1 MTSSP
6 TMARFPACKVGV
18 VIKCLNEEKNIA
30 RCVESALSAVR
41 SLDAVVVVADS
52 GSSDRTVEIASG
64 YPVRVVQL
72 TEAGMKSCGLG
83 AQLGYQF
90 LNCEYVYILDGDM
103 TLFDGAL
110 EKCLAVLAA
119 DESLGGVG
127 GLVEEMGGNNYEFER
142 RRDTNDGTISG
153 IVSSLDM
160 GGLYR
165 VSALEGHYLTNM
177 NLHSYEEKEL
187 AYRLHKNGFKLL
199 RIDQLVV
206 RHFGKTQDT
215 TSLILKRWK
224 TKHIDGPGELWRF
237 LLSVADVKTGLRLFG
252 NLVLVIASWAL
263 LVAAICAALVDY
275 RVTALLLLAFCAFH
289 ALMFAMFAVRYR
301 SVSLG
306 AVGLVNI
313 NVLAAASVRGF
324 LRRQTPPDS
333 WIPSRLVR

>member
-1 MTSSP
+1 ME
-6 TMARFPACKVGV
+6 RFPACQLGV

-30 RCVESALSAVR
+30 RCIESALSAVQK
-41 SLDAVVVVADS
+41 LDAVVVVADS
-52 GSSDRTVEIASG
+52 GSTDRTVEIASG

-72 TEAGMKSCGLG
+72 TALGMKSCGLG

-110 EKCLAVLAA
+110 EKCLEVLAA
-119 DESLGGVG
+119 DKSLGGVG
-127 GLVEEMGGNNYEFER
+127 GIVEEMGGNNYEFER
-142 RRDTNDGTISG
+142 RRDTSDGAISG
-153 IVSSLDM
+153 IVTALDM

-187 AYRLHKNGFKLL
+187 AYRLQKNGYGLR

-237 LLSVADVKTGLRLFG
+237 LLSVADPKTGLQLFG
-252 NLVLVIASWAL
+252 NLVLVAASWAL
-263 LVAAICAALVDY
+263 LLVAIGAALIDY
-275 RVTALLLLAFCAFH
+275 RVSALLVLIVVAFH
-289 ALMFAMFAVRYR
+289 ALMFAMFVARYR
-301 SVSLG
+301 SLSLG
-306 AVGLVNI
+306 LVGLVNI
-313 NVLAAASVRGF
+313 NVLTAASVRGF
-324 LRRQTPPDS
+324 LRRQTPPNN